1 MVNEFVQL
9 VDMHFCICRLICFD
23 NRSLV
28 ELFAIKELWSMARAL
43 KAVASRWSSSP
54 PC

>member
-1 MVNEFVQL
+1 MVNKFVQL

-28 ELFAIKELWSMARAL
+28 ELFAIN
-43 KAVASRWSSSP
+43 SSLS
-54 PC
+54 C